1 MLVRNQEKWK
11 IILKSNKIYGAYLK
25 GNVTSLFKN
34 RIFSKD
40 EKW

>member
-1 MLVRNQEKWK
+1 MLIKNQGMRK